1 MSKRGEKF
9 RHMKILHT
17 SDWHLNSVLGGRCLR
32 NEDLRRSLQQIGS
45 YLIEHAVDIMIVS
58 GDLFRERSS
67 PEQLR
72 TGIGIIKDCFH
83 PFIQRGGTI
92 LAISGNHDSEVFFS
106 TLRDAMDL
114 VSPLETRNDI
124 HPCGRFYIAPNA
136 RNVKLQ
142 TPDGEIAQF
151 VLMPYPTIRYL
162 RKEESL
168 KFQNIEQRNQA
179 VGAAFKLV
187 LRTQQEKLD
196 PHWPAILV
204 SHVAVRGVTTPAQY
218 YLDQSNEVMLEP
230 SDLSFPWTYVALGH
244 LHRQDEAIPGA
255 PHMRYAGSIER
266 MDYGERNDKKSVV
279 LLEIQQR
286 QLVQTPETLPLQST
300 PFYEVEITDPET
312 QIPHLAEQHAD
323 AKQAL
328 VRYTLHWD
336 SATQDRERYCQE
348 IEAIFP
354 RWYDRVLK
362 DTHSGAVTEAS
373 LTFQQTHDV
382 VGTVRHYLQI
392 VLADRNE
399 SERAELLRLTEQLF
413 VEEGLA

>member
-1 MSKRGEKF
+1 
-9 RHMKILHT
+9 MKILHT
-17 SDWHLNSVLGGRCLR
+17 SDWHLNSMLGGRRPR
-32 NEDLRRSLQQIGS
+32 NDDLRRSLQQIS
-45 YLIEHAVDIMIVS
+45 NYLIEHAVDIMIVS

-72 TGIGIIKDCFH
+72 AGIGIIKDCFH

-92 LAISGNHDSEVFFS
+92 LAISGNHDSEIFFS

-114 VSPLETRNDI
+114 ISPVEVRDEV

-136 RNVKLQ
+136 RNLKLQ
-142 TPDGEIAQF
+142 TPDGETAQF

-168 KFQNIEQRNQA
+168 KFQDIEHRNQA

-187 LRTQQEKLD
+187 LRAQQEKLD

-204 SHVAVRGVTTPAQY
+204 SHIAVRGVTTPAQY

-244 LHRQDEAIPGA
+244 LHRPGAAIPGA
-255 PHMRYAGSIER
+255 SHIRYAGSIER
-266 MDYGERNDKKSVV
+266 MDYGERNDQKSVI

-286 QLVQTPETLPLQST
+286 RLVQAPQVLPLQST
-300 PFYEVEITDPET
+300 SFYEIEIADPET
-312 QIPHLAEQHAD
+312 QIPLLPEQYSDHE
-323 AKQAL
+323 QAL
-328 VRYTLHWD
+328 VRYILHWD
-336 SATQDRERYCQE
+336 SVTQGRERFCRE
-348 IEAIFP
+348 IEAVFP
-354 RWYDRVLK
+354 RWYDRMLK
-362 DTHSGAVTEAS
+362 DTRSGAVTEAS

-382 VGTVRHYLQI
+382 VGTVRHYLQT

>member
-1 MSKRGEKF
+1 
-9 RHMKILHT
+9 MKILHT
-17 SDWHLNSVLGGRCLR
+17 SDWHLNSVLGGRCPR
-32 NEDLRRSLQQIGS
+32 NDDLRRSLQKIGS
-45 YLIEHAVDIMIVS
+45 YLIERAVDIMVVS

-72 TGIGIIKDCFH
+72 AGIGIIKDCFH

-92 LAISGNHDSEVFFS
+92 LAISGNHDSETFFS

-114 VSPLETRNDI
+114 VSPLEAHDDI

-136 RNVKLQ
+136 RNIKLQ
-142 TPDGEIAQF
+142 TPDGEIVQF

-168 KFQNIEQRNQA
+168 KFQNFEERNRA
-179 VGAAFKLV
+179 VGAAFKLI

-196 PHWPAILV
+196 PRWPAILV
-204 SHVAVRGVTTPAQY
+204 SHIAVRGVTTPAQY

-230 SDLSFPWTYVALGH
+230 GDLSFPWTYVALGH
-244 LHRQDEAIPGA
+244 LHRPGEAIPGA

-266 MDYGERNDKKSVV
+266 MDYGERKDEKSAV
-279 LLEIQQR
+279 LLDIQQR
-286 QLVQTPETLPLQST
+286 QLVQVPEILRLQST
-300 PFYEVEITDPET
+300 SFYEVEITNPET
-312 QIPHLAEQHAD
+312 QIPHLAEQYPD
-323 AKQAL
+323 ARQAL
-328 VRYTLHWD
+328 VRYILHWD
-336 SATQDRERYCQE
+336 SATQNRERYCQE

-362 DTHSGAVTEAS
+362 DTHSGAVTETS

-382 VGTVRHYLQI
+382 VGTVRHYLQT

-399 SERAELLRLTEQLF
+399 SERAELLRLAEQLF
-413 VEEGLA
+413 VEEGLV

>member
-1 MSKRGEKF
+1 
-9 RHMKILHT
+9 MKILHT
-17 SDWHLNSVLGGRCLR
+17 SDWHLNSMLGGRRPR
-32 NEDLRRSLQQIGS
+32 NDDLRHSLQQIGS
-45 YLIEHAVDIMIVS
+45 YLIEHTVDIMIVS
-58 GDLFRERSS
+58 GDLFRERSN

-114 VSPLETRNDI
+114 ISPVEAHDDI

-136 RNVKLQ
+136 RNVKLH

-168 KFQNIEQRNQA
+168 KFQDIEQRNHA
-179 VGAAFKLV
+179 IGSAFKQV
-187 LRTQQEKLD
+187 LRAQQAKLD
-196 PHWPAILV
+196 PRWPAILV
-204 SHVAVRGVTTPAQY
+204 SHIAVRGVTTPAQY
-218 YLDQSNEVMLEP
+218 YLDQSSEVMLEP

-244 LHRQDEAIPGA
+244 LHRPGEAIPGA
-255 PHMRYAGSIER
+255 SHMRYAGSIER
-266 MDYGERNDKKSVV
+266 MDFGERNDQKGVI
-279 LLEIQQR
+279 LLEIQQC
-286 QLVQTPETLPLQST
+286 QLATAPQVLSLQST

-312 QIPHLAEQHAD
+312 QIPLLAEQYSD
-323 AKQAL
+323 AEQAL
-328 VRYTLHWD
+328 VRYILHWD
-336 SATQDRERYCQE
+336 SATQDREHYCRK

-362 DTHSGAVTEAS
+362 DIHTGAVTEAS

-382 VGTVRHYLQI
+382 VGTVRHYLQT
-392 VLADRNE
+392 VLAARTE
-399 SERAELLRLTEQLF
+399 SERAELLRLAEQLF

>member
-1 MSKRGEKF
+1 
-9 RHMKILHT
+9 MKILHT
-17 SDWHLNSVLGGRCLR
+17 SDWHLNSVLAGRRSR
-32 NEDLRRSLQQIGS
+32 NEDLRHSLQQISS
-45 YLIEHAVDIMIVS
+45 YLAEHAVDIMIVS

-72 TGIGIIKDCFH
+72 TGIGIIKECFH

-124 HPCGRFYIAPNA
+124 HACGRFYIAPNA
-136 RNVKLQ
+136 RNVTLQ
-142 TPDGEIAQF
+142 TSDGEIAQF

-168 KFQNIEQRNQA
+168 KFQSVEQRNQA
-179 VGAAFKLV
+179 VGAAFKQI

-196 PHWPAILV
+196 PRWPAILV
-204 SHVAVRGVTTPAQY
+204 SHITVRGATTPAQY

-230 SDLSFPWTYVALGH
+230 GDLSFPWTYVALGH
-244 LHRQDEAIPGA
+244 LHRQNEAIPGA

-286 QLVQTPETLPLQST
+286 RLVQTPEILPLQST
-300 PFYEVEITDPET
+300 PFYEVEITDPER
-312 QIPHLAEQHAD
+312 QIPQLAEQYPD
-323 AKQAL
+323 AEQAL
-328 VRYTLHWD
+328 VRYILHWD
-336 SATQDRERYCQE
+336 SAIQDRERYCRE

-362 DTHSGAVTEAS
+362 DTRNGVVTEAS

-382 VGTVRHYLQI
+382 AGTVRHYLQTA
-392 VLADRNE
+392 LANRSE
-399 SERAELLRLTEQLF
+399 AERAELLRLTEELL

>member
-1 MSKRGEKF
+1 
-9 RHMKILHT
+9 MKILHT
-17 SDWHLNSVLGGRCLR
+17 SDWHLNSVLGGRCPR
-32 NEDLRRSLQQIGS
+32 NDDLRRSLQQIGS
-45 YLIEHAVDIMIVS
+45 YLIERAVDIMIVS

-72 TGIGIIKDCFH
+72 VGIGIIKDSFH

-114 VSPLETRNDI
+114 VSPVETRDDF

-136 RNVKLQ
+136 RNIKLQ

-168 KFQNIEQRNQA
+168 KFQNFEQRNQA
-179 VGAAFKLV
+179 VGAAFKLI

-196 PHWPAILV
+196 SHWPAILV
-204 SHVAVRGVTTPAQY
+204 SHITVRGATTPAQY
-218 YLDQSNEVMLEP
+218 YLDQNNEVMLEP
-230 SDLSFPWTYVALGH
+230 VDLSFPWTYVALGH
-244 LHRQDEAIPGA
+244 LHRPDVAIPGA

-266 MDYGERNDKKSVV
+266 MDYGERNDEKSVV

-286 QLVQTPETLPLQST
+286 QLVRAPEILPLQST
-300 PFYEVEITDPET
+300 SFYEIEITDPEG
-312 QIPHLAEQHAD
+312 QIPHVAEEYPD
-323 AKQAL
+323 ARQAL
-328 VRYTLHWD
+328 VRYILHWN
-336 SATQDRERYCQE
+336 SATQNRERYCQE
-348 IEAIFP
+348 IEATFP

-362 DTHSGAVTEAS
+362 DTHSGTVTETS

-382 VGTVRHYLQI
+382 VGTVRHYLQT

-399 SERAELLRLTEQLF
+399 SERTELLRLAEQLF

>member
-1 MSKRGEKF
+1 
-9 RHMKILHT
+9 MKILHT
-17 SDWHLNSVLGGRCLR
+17 SDWHLNSVLGGRRPR
-32 NEDLRRSLQQIGS
+32 NDDLRCALQQIGS

-72 TGIGIIKDCFH
+72 TGISIIKDCFH
-83 PFIQRGGTI
+83 SFIQRGGTI

-114 VSPLETRNDI
+114 ISPVEVCDDI
-124 HPCGRFYIAPNA
+124 HPSGRFYIAPNA
-136 RNVKLQ
+136 RNIKLK

-168 KFQNIEQRNQA
+168 KFQDIEKRNQA
-179 VGAAFKLV
+179 VGSAFKLV
-187 LRTQQEKLD
+187 LRAQQEKLD
-196 PHWPAILV
+196 PRWPAILV
-204 SHVAVRGVTTPAQY
+204 SHIAVRGVTTPTQY
-218 YLDQSNEVMLEP
+218 YLDQSSEVMLEP

-244 LHRQDEAIPGA
+244 LHRPSEAIPGA
-255 PHMRYAGSIER
+255 SHMRYAGSIER
-266 MDYGERNDKKSVV
+266 MDYGERNDQKSVI
-279 LLEIQQR
+279 LLELQQHR
-286 QLVQTPETLPLQST
+286 LAQAPQVLPLQST
-300 PFYEVEITDPET
+300 PFYEIEITDPEA
-312 QIPHLAEQHAD
+312 QNPLLAEQYPD
-323 AKQAL
+323 AEHAL
-328 VRYTLHWD
+328 VRYFLHWD
-336 SATQDRERYCQE
+336 SATQDRERYCRE

-382 VGTVRHYLQI
+382 VGTVRHYLQT

>member
-1 MSKRGEKF
+1 
-9 RHMKILHT
+9 MKILHT
-17 SDWHLNSVLGGRCLR
+17 SDWHLNSVLGGGRRPR
-32 NEDLRRSLQQIGS
+32 NEDLCRCLQQISS
-45 YLIEHAVDIMIVS
+45 YLIEHTVDIMLVS
-58 GDLFRERSS
+58 GDLFRERSA

-72 TGIGIIKDCFH
+72 SGIGIIKDCFY

-114 VSPLETRNDI
+114 VSSVETRNDI

-136 RNVKLQ
+136 RNIKLQ

-162 RKEESL
+162 RREEAL

-179 VGAAFKLV
+179 VGSEFKKI
-187 LRTQQEKLD
+187 LRTQQDKLD
-196 PHWPAILV
+196 PRWSAILV
-204 SHVAVRGVTTPAQY
+204 SHIAVRGITTPAQY
-218 YLDQSNEVMLEP
+218 YLDQVNEVMLEP

-244 LHRQDEAIPGA
+244 LHRPEEAVSGA
-255 PHMRYAGSIER
+255 SHMRYAGSIER
-266 MDYGERNDKKSVV
+266 MDYGERNDQKSVV
-279 LLEIQQR
+279 LLEIQQC
-286 QLVQTPETLPLQST
+286 QLANAPQLLPLQST
-300 PFYEVEITDPET
+300 PFCEIEITDPET
-312 QIPHLAEQHAD
+312 QLPLLAEQYSD

-328 VRYTLHWD
+328 VRYILHWD
-336 SATQDRERYCQE
+336 SAVQNRERYCRE

-362 DTHSGAVTEAS
+362 DTHSGAVTEAG
-373 LTFQQTHDV
+373 LTFQQTHDI
-382 VGTVRHYLQI
+382 VGTVRHYLQT

-399 SERAELLRLTEQLF
+399 SERTELLRLAEQLF
-413 VEEGLA
+413 VEEELA

>member
-1 MSKRGEKF
+1 MR
-9 RHMKILHT
+9 ILHT
-17 SDWHLNSVLGGRCLR
+17 SDWHLNSVLGGRCPR
-32 NEDLRRSLQQIGS
+32 NDDLRCALQQIGS
-45 YLIEHAVDIMIVS
+45 YLIERAVDIMVVS

-72 TGIGIIKDCFH
+72 AGIGIIKDCFH

-92 LAISGNHDSEVFFS
+92 LAISGNHDSETFFS

-114 VSPLETRNDI
+114 VSPLEARDDI
-124 HPCGRFYIAPNA
+124 HPCGRVYIAPNA
-136 RNVKLQ
+136 RNIKLQ
-142 TPDGEIAQF
+142 TPDGEIVQF

-168 KFQNIEQRNQA
+168 KFQNFEERNRA
-179 VGAAFKLV
+179 VGAAFKLI

-196 PHWPAILV
+196 PRWPAILV
-204 SHVAVRGVTTPAQY
+204 SHIAVRGVTTSAQY

-230 SDLSFPWTYVALGH
+230 GDLSFPWTYVALGH
-244 LHRQDEAIPGA
+244 LHRPGEVIPGA

-266 MDYGERNDKKSVV
+266 MDYGERNDEKSAV
-279 LLEIQQR
+279 LLDIQQR
-286 QLVQTPETLPLQST
+286 QLVQAPEILRLQST
-300 PFYEVEITDPET
+300 SFYEVEITDPET
-312 QIPHLAEQHAD
+312 QIPHLAEQYPD
-323 AKQAL
+323 ARQAL
-328 VRYTLHWD
+328 VRYILHWD
-336 SATQDRERYCQE
+336 SATQNRERYCQE

-362 DTHSGAVTEAS
+362 DTHSGTVTEAS

-382 VGTVRHYLQI
+382 VGTVRHYLQT

-399 SERAELLRLTEQLF
+399 SERTELLRLAEQLF